1 MPLSPLSNKRSIAC
15 KQHTEFSEEHD
26 KGLKIHFSPLDR
38 QTMSRNGRPDTGV
51 VHYDLPSPYIPHAC
65 GLLHLPRFIAKAKKA
80 VKNELGKSYQ
90 RNYKKGFDRF
100 LCLHLGI
107 DPDDIEQIVRD
118 AANDEEI
125 DARLKKVLPDDLQVA
140 KWNREIVQKGMSE
153 MGRQALADTKKKMEI
168 EERRDLLSFAD
179 MIEFDEERIP

>member
-1 MPLSPLSNKRSIAC
+1 
-15 KQHTEFSEEHD
+15 
-26 KGLKIHFSPLDR
+26 
-38 QTMSRNGRPDTGV
+38 MSRPDTGI

-80 VKNELGKSYQ
+80 VNGELGKSYQ

-107 DPDDIEQIVRD
+107 DPDDVETIVRESADD
-118 AANDEEI
+118 AEI
-125 DARLKKVLPDDLQVA
+125 DLRLAKILPEDLKIA
-140 KWNREIVQKGMSE
+140 KWNREVVQKGLSP
-153 MGRQALADTKKKMEI
+153 MGRDSLDQAKRKMGI
-168 EERRDLLSFAD
+168 EDRDDLMTFAD